1 MDLKEIKLV
10 IELMTKNGLSEF
22 EVEKGDFKLRVKRGP
37 GGEWSTSTTPTAAPQ
52 VVHHHG
58 PVGGFAP
65 APVTAVPLAVAAAP
79 TAAVAA
85 PVAAGSSHP
94 QIVSPM
100 VGTFYLSPSPDSPP
114 YVSVGQEV
122 QEDTVVC
129 IIEAMKVMN
138 EIKAETR
145 GVIVESPR
153 RKMASRSN
161 LANLSSL
168 SGRPDAFG
176 DSLTL
181 FPFFQPEPMFDKI
194 LIANRG
200 EIALRI
206 IRACKELGIK
216 TLAVY
221 SELPMSTLC
230 TFSWLMKQSV
240 SVKLRAKRVI

>member
-22 EVEKGDFKLRVKRGP
+22 ELEKGDFKLRVKRGP
-37 GGEWSTSTTPTAAPQ
+37 NGEWSSTATPAAAPQ

-65 APVTAVPLAVAAAP
+65 APA
-79 TAAVAA
+79 AA
-85 PVAAGSSHP
+85 PVAAPILAPAAASAPAAGASGLS

-100 VGTFYLSPSPDSPP
+100 VGTFYLSPSPDSPA

-145 GVIVESPR
+145 GVIVEV
-153 RKMASRSN
+153 
-161 LANLSSL
+161 LAQNGKPVEFGKPLFAV
-168 SGRPDAFG
+168 RP
-176 DSLTL
+176 S
-181 FPFFQPEPMFDKI
+181 
-194 LIANRG
+194 
-200 EIALRI
+200 
-206 IRACKELGIK
+206 
-216 TLAVY
+216 
-221 SELPMSTLC
+221 
-230 TFSWLMKQSV
+230 
-240 SVKLRAKRVI
+240 